1 VCVRVGGISIGEG
14 KLKKKKIKLERPKFK
29 FFLFKETFFLGTTW
43 ALGGPDPSK
52 AQDGSAPICMY
63 LCMYII
69 LERDT
74 IVYIKE

>member
-1 VCVRVGGISIGEG
+1 VGGISIGEG
-14 KLKKKKIKLERPKFK
+14 KLKKKKKKLERPKFK
-29 FFLFKETFFLGTTW
+29 FFLFKETFFFGDHLG
-43 ALGGPDPSK
+43 LGRDPSK
-52 AQDGSAPICMY
+52 AQGGSAPICMY